1 MKPVLQLALDF
12 VDLPRA
18 LQVAEEAIAGGADWL
33 EAGTPLIKSE
43 GLDAIRQIKSR
54 WPDRVIV
61 ADMKTMDAGRAE
73 VECAAKAGARV
84 VGVLGAASDATIKEC
99 VEAAKNY
106 GAQVI
111 VDMIQVDDVVA
122 RAKAVEAFGADYVGI
137 HLAIDEQMQGKTPWD
152 TLREVAKVVTIPIA
166 VAGGINSET
175 AAMALESGASIV
187 IVGGAITK
195 ATDATAATQAVKK
208 AMQTG
213 KAVESEYFVRATGP
227 DIREMLSRVSAA
239 NVSDALHRSGDIRGM
254 RPLAPG
260 AKMVGP
266 AFTVRTAPGDW
277 GKPVQAIDMA
287 APGDVLV
294 IDAGGI
300 LPACWG
306 ELATNSAIQRGLAGV
321 VIYGAARDTGD
332 IRELGLPLFSTLVTP
347 TAGEA
352 RGFGEMGVS
361 IRIEG
366 VTISPGDWVIGDD
379 DGICVIPKAKA
390 VEYTNRAMDV
400 LEKENRLRAGD
411 PGGQHPEPGGIS
423 APLGEEVA
431 PCRCSLG
438 PPLSSSWRAAVGQS
452 ATSWPSLS

>member
-1 MKPVLQLALDF
+1 MKPLLQLALDF

-18 LQVAEEAIAGGADWL
+18 LQVAEEAVAGGADWL

-43 GLDAIRQIKSR
+43 GLEAIRQIKSR
-54 WPDRVIV
+54 WPDHVIV

-84 VGVLGAASDATIKEC
+84 VGILGAASDATIKEC
-99 VEAAKNY
+99 IEAARNY
-106 GAQVI
+106 GAEVV
-111 VDMIQVDDVVA
+111 VDMIQVADVVA
-122 RAKAVEAFGADYVGI
+122 RAKAVEGFGANYVGI

-152 TLREVAKVVTIPIA
+152 TLREVARSVSIPIA

-175 AAMALESGASIV
+175 AALALEAGASIV

-195 ATDATAATQAVKK
+195 ATDATAATKAVKK
-208 AMQTG
+208 AMETG
-213 KAVESEYFVRATGP
+213 KAVKSEYFVRTTGP
-227 DIREMLSRVSAA
+227 DIREMLTRVSAA
-239 NVSDALHRSGDIRGM
+239 NVSDALHRSGDIPGM

-260 AKMVGP
+260 TKMVGP
-266 AFTVRTAPGDW
+266 ALTVRTAPGDW
-277 GKPVQAIDMA
+277 AKPVQAIDMA

-306 ELATNSAIQRGLAGV
+306 ELATNSAIQRKLAGV

-332 IRELGLPLFSTLVTP
+332 IRELGFPLFSTLITP
-347 TAGEA
+347 TAAEA
-352 RGFGEMGVS
+352 KGFGEIGVP

-366 VTISPGDWVIGDD
+366 VNVCPGDWIIGDD
-379 DGICVIPKAKA
+379 DGVCVIPKDKA

-400 LEKENRLRAGD
+400 LEKENRLRAEIQAG
-411 PGGQHPEPGGIS
+411 S
-423 APLGEEVA
+423 T
-431 PCRCSLG
+431 
-438 PPLSSSWRAAVGQS
+438 LSQVGYLFR
-452 ATSWPSLS
+452 WEKK